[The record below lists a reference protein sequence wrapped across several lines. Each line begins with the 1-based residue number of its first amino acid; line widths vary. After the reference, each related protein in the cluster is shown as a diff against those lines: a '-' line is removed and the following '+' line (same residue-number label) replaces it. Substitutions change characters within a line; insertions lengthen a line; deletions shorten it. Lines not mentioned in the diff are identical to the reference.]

1 MLGDVGT
8 LFYYA
13 MGWYEYRDL
22 EFSRNKV
29 FVVGI
34 NSEQLRGT
42 SRYPFQN
49 IFIHFFSPPSLSLYI
64 SSLGLSV
71 FQTPDSIWRAL

>member
-1 MLGDVGT
+1 MLGDVAT

-22 EFSRNKV
+22 EFSRNRV

-34 NSEQLRGT
+34 NREQLRGT
-42 SRYPFQN
+42 LRYPFQKN
-49 IFIHFFSPPSLSLYI
+49 SHTPSSLSLSLSI
-64 SSLGLSV
+64 SFLGLSV
-71 FQTPDSIWRAL
+71 FQTSDSIWRAL